1 MCVPD
6 YDVGRGVPAGVRRWR
21 IARDLRYNARRSEG
35 WPERVAVRAHEGK
48 EPGGRMVMRRL
59 ASVALLGLLALPPLP
74 AQAAD
79 LPEWAYPVNP
89 APTPPDA
96 AKPIQLPGSTKQYT
110 QAQIDD
116 GFNPPDWYPQDH
128 AAMPDVVAHGRK
140 ETNARACILCH
151 LTSGAG
157 HPESAG
163 ITGLPASYFMR
174 QLAEFTSGA
183 RNGSR
188 ATSMIPIAKGL
199 TEADY
204 KIAAAYFASL
214 QPRVWYQVVE
224 TDTVP
229 KSHLGNGAM
238 RFPDEH
244 GGSEPIGNRIIEL
257 PQNDLS
263 AESRDPRTG
272 FIAHVPPGSLKKGE
286 MIVATGAGGKTIACA
301 ACHGID
307 LKGVSEVPPITGRS
321 PMYIYRQLN
330 DIKIGARNGL
340 WTPLM
345 KRVVAQLTDDDMIA
359 ISAYLASQEP

>member
-1 MCVPD
+1 
-6 YDVGRGVPAGVRRWR
+6 
-21 IARDLRYNARRSEG
+21 
-35 WPERVAVRAHEGK
+35 
-48 EPGGRMVMRRL
+48 
-59 ASVALLGLLALPPLP
+59 
-74 AQAAD
+74 
-79 LPEWAYPVNP
+79 
-89 APTPPDA
+89 
-96 AKPIQLPGSTKQYT
+96 
-110 QAQIDD
+110 
-116 GFNPPDWYPQDH
+116 
-128 AAMPDVVAHGRK
+128 
-140 ETNARACILCH
+140 
-151 LTSGAG
+151 
-157 HPESAG
+157 
-163 ITGLPASYFMR
+163 
-174 QLAEFTSGA
+174 
-183 RNGSR
+183 
-188 ATSMIPIAKGL
+188 
-199 TEADY
+199 
-204 KIAAAYFASL
+204 
-214 QPRVWYQVVE
+214 
-224 TDTVP
+224 VP